1 MNTTTPPTATTPQ
14 SARLRRSRDDR
25 MIAGVC
31 GGLAQAYGI
40 DVTLIRVLMVVAAL
54 FSGFG
59 LVLYAGLW
67 IFIPQDDEAQSLG
80 AASYAEA
87 RRAYQARSQ
96 TPSTGFG
103 TTPVPD
109 ARISDLDAAADSS
122 PVSPAAA
129 PDDPDASNPQT

>member
-40 DVTLIRVLMVVAAL
+40 DATLRVGPEE
-54 FSGFG
+54 S
-59 LVLYAGLW
+59 
-67 IFIPQDDEAQSLG
+67 PDEA
-80 AASYAEA
+80 ATYAEA

-96 TPSTGFG
+96 TPPTGFG